1 MSWLTVRR
9 GERLPVGA
17 ILAGATAA
25 DGMLYIGKTGSE
37 VGKYNVES
45 GTDHKAEKVYNL
57 WLPRSG
63 PYASGEILCCP
74 IDQQVKWE
82 RKRKGEPLPAGAF
95 LAGHTSADGALYV
108 GRIAHNG
115 EVGKLNVDSGL
126 PGGKCHNLWT
136 RDSGRQ
142 ESYDVLCLL
151 PKEVSIKL
159 HLIPIVKNLGNG
171 KGHHKESKTLTVGS
185 SNQQYDS
192 KMLTE
197 ITSKVEASV
206 DIKKFHAEANLD
218 ATIKS
223 TFTSTLQKT
232 EREEKVVK
240 EFVLDLAVP
249 QYVYVAQITMAE
261 GWTMSGDVMVYSP
274 SELLETTFSIPLSE
288 KASTLNI
295 DSA

>member
-1 MSWLTVRR
+1 MSWATVRR

-17 ILAGATAA
+17 IQAGATAA
-25 DGMLYIGKTGSE
+25 DGVLYIGKTGSE

-45 GTDHKAEKVYNL
+45 GTDHKAEKVHNL
-57 WLPRSG
+57 WLLRSG

-74 IDQQVKWE
+74 IDQEVKWV
-82 RKRKGEPLPAGAF
+82 RKCKGEPLPAGAF
-95 LAGHTSADGALYV
+95 HAGHTSADGALYV

-115 EVGKLNVDSGL
+115 EVGKLNVDSGI

-136 RDSGRQ
+136 RDSGRNA
-142 ESYDVLCLL
+142 SYDVLCFL

-159 HLIPIVKNLGNG
+159 HLMPIVKILGNG
-171 KGHHKESKTLTVGS
+171 KGSHMQSKTITVGS
-185 SNQQYDS
+185 SNDQYDS

-197 ITSKVEASV
+197 ITSKVEASI
-206 DIKKFHAEANLD
+206 DIKKFHAEAKLD

-232 EREEKVVK
+232 QREEKAVK

-261 GWTMSGDVMVYSP
+261 GWTISGDVMVFSP
-274 SELLETTFSIPLSE
+274 SELLETTFSIPLTA
-288 KASTLNI
+288 KKRRL
-295 DSA
+295 